1 VLGGLIQD
9 NQDRSVSGL
18 PFLARL
24 PIVGALFGTRGRS
37 LNRTELLVL
46 LTPRVIRGPE
56 DARAIT
62 GELRRR
68 LRSIAPL
75 DARLR

>member
-1 VLGGLIQD
+1 
-9 NQDRSVSGL
+9 
-18 PFLARL
+18 
-24 PIVGALFGTRGRS
+24 
-37 LNRTELLVL
+37 VL